1 MKKSLKILMP
11 VMALPLVAITIWS
24 MNHQH
29 PHHYIARS
37 IASEA
42 EVKPDVKP
50 EAKLEAKT
58 EVKAENKDDKAQKL
72 QDIIECQKKYI
83 TDLKTEMNKKID
95 DLKKVLSDKKDD
107 VNKKPDERRP
117 EEKDDEG
124 KKELAH
130 TPSND
135 QMLQVL
141 MHLTSMIQHQQL
153 PQAQAQFSYQP
164 AYSQMDWMTQDYLF
178 FRQQY
183 EKQMFGNVGLGQD
196 YFKNQMNPYSH
207 FENNY
212 TSSFGGGFYGPYSM
226 QAQANFGLRNS
237 FPQTSGFEFN
247 QGMYQNPYMAH
258 QDYKP
263 MPILGDE
270 FIFQAGSG
278 LVRQPGSK
286 TFQF

>member
-1 MKKSLKILMP
+1 MKRSLKILMP
-11 VMALPLVAITIWS
+11 VMALPLVAITVWS
-24 MNHQH
+24 INHQH

-42 EVKPDVKP
+42 EVKVDAKPD
-50 EAKLEAKT
+50 AKT
-58 EVKAENKDDKAQKL
+58 EVKVDNKEDKAQKL

-95 DLKKVLSDKKDD
+95 DLKKVLSDKNDD

-124 KKELAH
+124 KKEIAN

-141 MHLTSMIQHQQL
+141 MHLTSMIQHQQM
-153 PQAQAQFSYQP
+153 PQPQSQLAYQP
-164 AYSQMDWMTQDYLF
+164 AYSQWDWMAQEHMF

-183 EKQMFGNVGLGQD
+183 EKQIFGNVGLGQD

-212 TSSFGGGFYGPYSM
+212 TSPSYSGGFYGPYSM
-226 QAQANFGLRNS
+226 GNQSLGFKNMYANNS
-237 FPQTSGFEFN
+237 SFDFN
-247 QGMYQNPYMAH
+247 QGMYHNPYQAH

-263 MPILGDE
+263 MPIMGDE